1 MIRNIIFDMGQVL
14 IYFRPD
20 IFIERLEV
28 PQEDRPLLL
37 REVFNSVEWIQLD
50 HGTTT
55 EEEAVAAICRR
66 LPQRLHSYVHELVFS
81 WWQRPLLPVEGMEE
95 LIGELK
101 GLGYGIYLLS
111 NASSRLHQY
120 FSRIPASRYFDGMI
134 VSADWKL
141 LKPQREIYETLFR
154 EYRLRPEECFFVD
167 DLSLNVE
174 GARNAGMA
182 GAIFH
187 GDVSRLRRELNE
199 AGVPVKL

>member
-66 LPQRLHSYVHELVFS
+66 LPQRLHNYVHELVFS

-141 LKPQREIYETLFR
+141 LKPQREIYEALFR

>member
-1 MIRNIIFDMGQVL
+1 MIRNIVFDMGQVL

-20 IFIERLEV
+20 IFVERLGV

-50 HGTTT
+50 HGTAT
-55 EEEAVAAICRR
+55 EEEAAAAICRR
-66 LPQRLHSYVHELVFS
+66 LPQRLHGYARELVFS

-95 LIGELK
+95 LIRELK

-111 NASSRLHQY
+111 NASGRLHQY
-120 FSRIPASRYFDGMI
+120 FSRIPASQYFDGMI

-141 LKPQREIYETLFR
+141 LKPQHEIYKTLFR
-154 EYRLRPEECFFVD
+154 EYRLKPEECFFVD

-174 GARNAGMA
+174 GARSVGMA
-182 GAIFH
+182 GTIFH

>member
-141 LKPQREIYETLFR
+141 LKPQREIYEALFR